1 MAAARRLNL
10 KAEIIARPASPL
22 ACNNPY
28 AQIWVDTGVR
38 HLDFPFDYGVSE
50 TMSDVISPG
59 VRVQVPFNGREVEG
73 LVLRRVAFPENPGQ
87 IKLIS
92 KALSP
97 HSVANEETLNLIEE
111 VAKHWVANPWDIVRG
126 AIPPRVASVDRVYIR
141 KPHSHTQTNEDRHI
155 FSYVAFDPFLDPA
168 KITAD
173 LAVEKLVA
181 GSVLIIAPDERDV
194 HSICNALSKLGVES
208 LRLDSSVPREVRYRN
223 FLTAMDSPQCV
234 VVGARGAIFSPVN
247 NLRTILIFN
256 ESSHGHFEVRSP
268 GWNVRDIA
276 IIRKKREKLSVIFTG
291 YVPSLELS
299 LLIENKELA
308 FITHEHRLNVKT
320 FSSSDGAILPGRI
333 FTDIRSALAKGPVLF
348 LMPRKGY
355 GNALLCAHCKNM
367 AKCICGGRLILIS
380 KNAVP
385 QCAICSTNYPDWK
398 CEWCQRD
405 KKYVAARGIERAAE
419 EISRAFPNTPTLLS
433 FGNTIKERIQS
444 SPAIVLATPGAAPR
458 VHGGF
463 SAVVILEGLTFF
475 SHPDL
480 RAQERARELFFE
492 TAALV
497 SPRGAVLLCIDS
509 AHPVV
514 ASMMRWNPGL
524 MIRHELAE
532 RLEIPFPPFVSTA
545 MLSGL
550 ESEFTML
557 ATGLRK
563 AISDSRLPASV
574 KFFGPMSIGHNK
586 SKIVLYFPLSDSI
599 AVKIFLAE
607 LQRRRSIARKEP
619 LGLRID
625 PYSL

>member
-1 MAAARRLNL
+1 MASARRLNL

-22 ACNNPY
+22 ARNNPY
-28 AQIWVDTGVR
+28 AAIWVDTGVPY
-38 HLDFPFDYGVSE
+38 LDFPFDYGVAE

-59 VRVQVPFNGREVEG
+59 VRVQIPFNGREVEG
-73 LVLRRVAFPENPGQ
+73 LVCNRLAVTKNPAQ
-87 IKLIS
+87 IKVIS

-97 HSVANEETLNLIEE
+97 YAVATQETLNLIEE
-111 VAKHWVANPWDIVRG
+111 VAKHWVSNPWDILRS
-126 AIPPRVASVDRVYIR
+126 AIPPRVASVDRLYIR
-141 KPHSHTQTNEDRHI
+141 TIDSHTYSNVDPST
-155 FSYVAFDPFLDPA
+155 FSYIAFDPFLDPA
-168 KITAD
+168 KSIAN
-173 LAVEKLVA
+173 LASEKLAA

-194 HSICNALSKLGVES
+194 QRICSALSILGAQS
-208 LRLDSSVPREVRYRN
+208 LRLDSAVPREVRYRN

-234 VVGARGAIFSPVN
+234 VVGARGAIFTPVN
-247 NLRTILIFN
+247 NLQTLLIFN
-256 ESSHGHFEVRSP
+256 ESSHGHFEVRNP
-268 GWNVRDIA
+268 GWNVRDVA
-276 IIRKKREKLSVIFTG
+276 VIRKKREKLSVIFTG

-299 LLIENKELA
+299 LLIENKELT
-308 FITHEHRLNVKT
+308 FITHEHRLNVKA

-333 FTDIRSALAKGPVLF
+333 FTDIRKALAKGPVLF

-367 AKCICGGRLILIS
+367 AKCICGGRLILTS

-385 QCAICSTNYPDWK
+385 QCAVCSTSYPDWK
-398 CEWCQRD
+398 CEWCARD

-433 FGNTIKERIQS
+433 FGNTIKEHIDNR
-444 SPAIVLATPGAAPR
+444 PAIVLATPGAAPR
-458 VHGGF
+458 VQGGF
-463 SAVVILEGLTFF
+463 NAVVILEGLTIF

-497 SPRGAVLLCIDS
+497 SPLGAVLLCIDS

-514 ASMMRWNPGL
+514 SSILRWNPGL
-524 MIRHELAE
+524 MIRRELAE
-532 RLEIPFPPFVSTA
+532 RREIPFPPFVSTA
-545 MLSGL
+545 VLSGL

-574 KFFGPMSIGHNK
+574 KFFGPMNIGQDK

-599 AVKIFLAE
+599 AVKKFLAE
-607 LQRRRSIARKEP
+607 LQRRRSIAKKAP
-619 LGLRID
+619 LSLRID